1 MSRKRKTG
9 FKLVLADTGVL
20 YALSDQ
26 DDGQLEQAKVLLQR
40 LRDEGGISIRIP
52 VHVTLELHRL
62 RLYRKPFQAG
72 AAWEQVNQLLERFDL
87 EQASAEDFDLAWSSL
102 RRFPDQRI
110 SLADALTAQMAL
122 RLEARVLTFD
132 RHFLLLGAMMV

>member
-1 MSRKRKTG
+1 MKDDVFTG
-9 FKLVLADTGVL
+9 QAD
-20 YALSDQ
+20 
-26 DDGQLEQAKVLLQR
+26 AK
-40 LRDEGGISIRIP
+40 
-52 VHVTLELHRL
+52 
-62 RLYRKPFQAG
+62 
-72 AAWEQVNQLLERFDL
+72 RFDL

-132 RHFLLLGAMMV
+132 RHFLLLGTTMV